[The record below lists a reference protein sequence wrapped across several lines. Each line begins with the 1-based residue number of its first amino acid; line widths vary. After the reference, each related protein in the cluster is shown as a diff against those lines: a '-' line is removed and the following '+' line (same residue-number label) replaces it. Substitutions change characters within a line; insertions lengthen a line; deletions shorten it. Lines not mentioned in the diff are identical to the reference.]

1 MGTLARP
8 SQEGQSAKSGSA
20 AGALPQMKEANRMFA
35 RSTTIHGDSAN
46 VEAAIAYVS
55 DEIMPTLSDM
65 DGCVGL
71 SMMVDRDTGRCIAT
85 TSWETE
91 EEMKASMSRL
101 TEARTRVGELL
112 GGTPEV
118 TEWEVAVMHRE
129 HRAHEGSC
137 CRVTWGDIDPAGM
150 DGVVGWYRDTALPT
164 LEAMAGFCSA
174 SLFIDRMSGRLCS
187 TARFESREDMTAS
200 RDEARTLRD
209 SGSTETGFHV
219 TDIAE
224 FDLAIAHLR
233 VPELV

>member
-1 MGTLARP
+1 
-8 SQEGQSAKSGSA
+8 
-20 AGALPQMKEANRMFA
+20 MFA

-55 DEIMPTLSDM
+55 DEVMPMLSDM

-71 SMMVDRDTGRCIAT
+71 SMMVDHDTGRCIAT

-91 EEMKASMSRL
+91 EQMKASMGRL
-101 TEARTRVGELL
+101 SEARARVGEML
-112 GGTPEV
+112 GGEPEV
-118 TEWEVAVMHRE
+118 AEWDVAVMHRE

-137 CRVTWGDIDPAGM
+137 CRVTWVEIDPAGL
-150 DGVVGWYRDTALPT
+150 DGMIEYYRNTILPT
-164 LEAMAGFCSA
+164 LETMTGFCSA
-174 SLFIDRMSGRLCS
+174 SLLVDRMNGRACG

-200 RDEARTLRD
+200 RDEARNLR
-209 SGSTETGFHV
+209 ETGETEAGYHV
-219 TDIAE
+219 TDVAE